1 MMLFTLLTSGLRLF
15 TPLFAII
22 AMVTTLFAHR

>member
-22 AMVTTLFAHR
+22 AMVTTAHR